1 MSYTTHSFSV
11 ELATKIGLREAIILQ
26 HLFWWHQH
34 NTSIKP
40 LNMDGKV
47 WFYLSTAKI
56 QEVFPYLSAQA
67 VKTIIS
73 HLIEMGLIV
82 KDHKGQG
89 QEKFDR
95 TTWYALT
102 DRAIQLFHLRIS
114 TNGEDEINHIVNNT
128 SYNTSTNVESNISNN
143 TAHAKFSFR
152 DSLRGLGVSAATVD
166 AWMQVRKAQ
175 HAVNTEIAFQ
185 AVERELKKAAA
196 AGHSAE
202 DCIRLAV
209 EKSWRGFNAS
219 WLEERPAPRT
229 QAPARRNVTDDL
241 LALGREMFGG
251 QMHQYDEQ

>member
-1 MSYTTHSFSV
+1 MERIIKGIFIPIEVWQSRELSWNEKVLLMEIDSFTSKGRDCYFSNAYIANLLGVKEDTASKLVSSLIRKGLIRMTRFDGRNRFLETCISFQCCLV
-11 ELATKIGLREAIILQ
+11 EKSEADYENNPMQARTKIID
-26 HLFWWHQH
+26 
-34 NTSIKP
+34 N
-40 LNMDGKV
+40 N
-47 WFYLSTAKI
+47 
-56 QEVFPYLSAQA
+56 
-67 VKTIIS
+67 IS
-73 HLIEMGLIV
+73 N
-82 KDHKGQG
+82 KQ
-89 QEKFDR
+89 
-95 TTWYALT
+95 
-102 DRAIQLFHLRIS
+102 
-114 TNGEDEINHIVNNT
+114 VNN
-128 SYNTSTNVESNISNN
+128 SPNGDISNN
-143 TAHAKFSFR
+143 TAPAKFSFR

-229 QAPARRNVTDDL
+229 QAPVRRNVTDDL